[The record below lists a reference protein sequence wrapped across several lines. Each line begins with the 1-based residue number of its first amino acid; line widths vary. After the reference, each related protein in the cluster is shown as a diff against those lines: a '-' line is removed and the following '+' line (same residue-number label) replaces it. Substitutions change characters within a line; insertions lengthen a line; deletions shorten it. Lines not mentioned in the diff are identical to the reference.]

1 MITFVIVIPDLYLID
16 LSLRL
21 IESETRPLII
31 SCLSATIGTV
41 PQDELVLNLGAW
53 LQIIDSDKVVVVA
66 EHFESWEVSVLLL
79 LDRQVR
85 ISESELELLFLTR
98 DSKLSTIVNERY
110 LL

>member
-1 MITFVIVIPDLYLID
+1 MIIFVIVIPNLYLID

-21 IESETRPLII
+21 VESETGPLII

-41 PQDELVLNLGAW
+41 PQDKLILNFGAW

-79 LDRQVR
+79 LDRLVR
-85 ISESELELLFLTR
+85 ISESELELLFLKHNR
-98 DSKLSTIVNERY
+98 KFSTIVNGCY